1 MTDHVLPGPGSND
14 LESGAWR
21 PTKFDD
27 WVEQWLSE
35 NGQNLPFPPRTDAE
49 LEVLLERLRAEPSV
63 SSELAERLVARLA
76 VELNIGGAPGKRDRM
91 PTPRLPDDLGRR
103 VTQAVHHEL
112 KLESLLRVEE
122 SPEVPVGLSTRVL
135 SGVRKKLDASLDG
148 ESANARLDLLLEAV
162 PEPESPVGL
171 TGRVLA
177 GLNAERGILDAA
189 ERSRRGRVLPWRLVG
204 LVTVTAAAALLA
216 VNHFGA
222 PGSLGENDPVKE
234 LTAAERETTLER
246 VDTFWAEITSVDF
259 ALGQLDELD
268 VWLIQHSEAPAR

>member
-1 MTDHVLPGPGSND
+1 MTDHVLPGPGSSG
-14 LESGAWR
+14 LEPEAWR

-27 WVEQWLSE
+27 WVEQWLCE

-49 LEVLLERLRAEPSV
+49 LEVLLERLRAEPPAPAD
-63 SSELAERLVARLA
+63 LAERLVARLA
-76 VELNIGGAPGKRDRM
+76 VEREVSVSPGRFDSMPAPRI
-91 PTPRLPDDLGRR
+91 PDDLGQR
-103 VTQAVHHEL
+103 VAQAVHQEL
-112 KLESLLRVEE
+112 KLENLLRDVE
-122 SPEVPVGLSTRVL
+122 SPEVPAGLSARVL
-135 SGVRKKLDASLDG
+135 SGVHEKLDASLDG
-148 ESANARLDLLLEAV
+148 ESANARLDRMLEAV

-222 PGSLGENDPVKE
+222 PGAVGETDPVKE
-234 LTAAERETTLER
+234 LTAAEREAALER
-246 VDTFWAEITSVDF
+246 VDTFWAEITSADF

-268 VWLIQHSEAPAR
+268 VWLIQHSETPAR